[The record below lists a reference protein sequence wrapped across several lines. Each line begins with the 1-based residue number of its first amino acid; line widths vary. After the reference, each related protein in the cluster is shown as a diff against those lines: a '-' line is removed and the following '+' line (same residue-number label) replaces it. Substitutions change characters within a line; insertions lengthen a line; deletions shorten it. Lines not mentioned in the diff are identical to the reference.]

1 MMLSDNLSY
10 KEVIY
15 SNTAIAREIPNEP
28 TIEHLENLKAIAK
41 NVFQPLRD
49 HFGVPIKVTSGYRSK
64 ELNDAIGGSPTS
76 QHSHGQALDL
86 DADVFGG
93 LTNAQIF
100 AFIDERLVFDQMI
113 WEFGDNKNPDWV
125 HVSYRT
131 DGKNRGEKLIAYKKD
146 GKTKYKLHG

>member
-1 MMLSDNLSY
+1 MMLSNNLSY
-10 KEVIY
+10 KEATY
-15 SNTAIAREIPNEP
+15 SATAIRKDIPNSP
-28 TIEHLENLKAIAK
+28 TIGHLKNLKATAEHI
-41 NVFQPLRD
+41 FQPIRD
-49 HFGVPIKVTSGYRSK
+49 FFGVPIKVTSGYRSQ
-64 ELNDAIGGSPTS
+64 ELNDLIGGSSTS

-86 DADVFGG
+86 DADVFSG

>member
-64 ELNDAIGGSPTS
+64 ELNDAIGGSSTS
-76 QHSHGQALDL
+76 QHSFGQALDL
-86 DADVFGG
+86 DADAFGG
-93 LTNAQIF
+93 ITNAQIF

-125 HVSYRT
+125 HVSYKT